1 MNVESMRSQL
11 DVAPVARL
19 DFVGQGSENP
29 GWYIRYSVNGR
40 PTTERLSIEIGADA
54 FGAVELAANH
64 LGCSVDQIEFGGPVW
79 PIPLDGLVSTEGTLE
94 FFPDPDSDAIDS
106 GDWHRLTG
114 FFPGSELDARQ
125 AERRAVQGIRL
136 RSPALGRVLNWS
148 EFGMGIEIGRPL
160 LVESRPLFK
169 AQGRRSQVEMLGE
182 VRWCHIVEGLPLA
195 NKSGP
200 IYRAGII
207 LIA

>member
-1 MNVESMRSQL
+1 MWEVMRSQL
-11 DVAPVARL
+11 DLGPVARL
-19 DFVGQGSENP
+19 DFVGQGAENP
-29 GWYIRYSVNGR
+29 GWYIRYSVDGR
-40 PTTERLSIEIGADA
+40 PTTERLPIEIGADA
-54 FGAVELAANH
+54 FGAVELAANY
-64 LGCSVDQIEFGGPVW
+64 LDCSVDQIEFGGPVW
-79 PIPLDGLVSTEGTLE
+79 PIPLDGLVPTEGTLE
-94 FFPDPDSDAIDS
+94 FMPDPDSDAIDS
-106 GDWHRLTG
+106 GDWHLLTG
-114 FFPGSELDARQ
+114 SLPGSELDARQ
-125 AERRAVQGIRL
+125 TERRVVQGIRL

-160 LVESRPLFK
+160 VVESRRLFK

-182 VRWCHIVEGLPLA
+182 VRWCHIVGGLPLA